1 MSETTDSKK
10 DARLKLPIV
19 PTHYELSYERIDLKS
34 FTFAGTVAI
43 EAKGRSEDIV
53 ASFPNSVTI
62 HCHEVQIIEAKLR
75 YEETILSAKELLYH
89 VRNQTCTI
97 VFEAPDDTKIWK
109 EGREYI
115 LNLSFRG
122 EVNDKLCGLYR
133 STYVDAADGTSH
145 IIATTQFEPT
155 DARRA
160 FPCFDEPAL
169 KATFSV
175 TVRAPVDFQ
184 VISNTPP
191 ETVLTEDNRMY
202 KKVRFEQ
209 TPRMSTYL
217 VALVMGK
224 FDSVS
229 ATCLSKSHRNRI
241 TTTVYTVPGKAEQG
255 LFCLDTAKRYVFCHF
270 VYSATQ

>member
-1 MSETTDSKK
+1 MTTNAADTTTAKEK
-10 DARLKLPIV
+10 NDARLKLPFI
-19 PTHYELSYERIDLKS
+19 PKHYELSYEKIDFSS

-43 EAKGRSEDIV
+43 QAQGCAAAEIAA
-53 ASFPNSVTI
+53 ASSLCPNSVTI
-62 HCHEVQIIEAKLR
+62 HCHEVQIIEATLS
-75 YEETILSAKELLYH
+75 YEDIVLSAQALNYH

-97 VFEAPDDTKIWK
+97 VFDAKQSENIWK
-109 EGREYI
+109 QGCEY
-115 LNLSFRG
+115 LLTLSFRG

-133 STYVDAADGTSH
+133 STYVDAANGTSH
-145 IIATTQFEPT
+145 TIATTQFEPT

-160 FPCFDEPAL
+160 FPCFDEPAI

-175 TVRAPVDFQ
+175 TVRAPVDLQ

-191 ETVLTEDNRMY
+191 ETILTEENRKY
-202 KKVRFEQ
+202 KKVRFQQ

-224 FDSVS
+224 FDCVS
-229 ATCLSKSHRNRI
+229 ATSASKTFQNSI

-255 LFCLDTAKRYVFCHF
+255 LFCLETAKR
-270 VYSATQ
+270 